1 MLECVPDLF
10 KTRKMCIT
18 TVLDDPCILYRINIR
33 TKIKAVQ
40 DNPWVFE
47 YVPDRLSI

>member
-1 MLECVPDLF
+1 MLQCVPDLF
-10 KTRKMCIT
+10 KTRKVCIAA
-18 TVLDDPCILYRINIR
+18 VLDDPGILYRINIR

-47 YVPDRLSI
+47 YVPDHLST